1 MKKPSTPFGAK
12 HYYVREGA
20 ATVDS
25 DTGKV
30 TFLPLP
36 PKARRPHHVTI
47 VEWTWGGDARE
58 ILGVTA
64 CSLLD

>member
-1 MKKPSTPFGAK
+1 MLPLLLRAAAQVGTK

-25 DTGKV
+25 DTGEV

-36 PKARRPHHVTI
+36 PKARRPHRVTI

-58 ILGVTA
+58 TA
-64 CSLLD
+64 YWR